1 MPARKDERNAAIV
14 ARAAAGEPH
23 HAIAQAFGIH
33 PSRVSHLVREAQHEA
48 GGMMLVEQE
57 RPIAPDQDSE
67 GVRWLAMLLRQAA
80 LLLVSGIEIRYGLK
94 RRTPTE

>member
-1 MPARKDERNAAIV
+1 MM
-14 ARAAAGEPH
+14 
-23 HAIAQAFGIH
+23 AQ
-33 PSRVSHLVREAQHEA
+33 
-48 GGMMLVEQE
+48 QE